1 MRKDNARFLIIA
13 AAASTVAALMFA
25 APTYSQSILPPP
37 PYRIDDLKPA
47 MLSAAAAAGISLIFR
62 YVPGARD
69 WFGQLQPEYKQWC
82 MFALAAV
89 IAIAIGT
96 WEMAANGFT
105 QDALVRLL
113 FTLFTALTSN
123 QVTYQFIRK

>member
-1 MRKDNARFLIIA
+1 MKQHHICFALA
-13 AAASTVAALMFA
+13 GLGGVALLLT
-25 APTYSQSILPPP
+25 APAYGQSAVPPP

-47 MLSAAAAAGISLIFR
+47 MLTAAAAAGVSLIFR

-82 MFALAAV
+82 MFALTAGIAV
-89 IAIAIGT
+89 VIGA
-96 WEMAANGFT
+96 WDMAATGVT
-105 QDALVRLL
+105 QDAVVRLL
-113 FTLFTALTSN
+113 FALFTALTSN